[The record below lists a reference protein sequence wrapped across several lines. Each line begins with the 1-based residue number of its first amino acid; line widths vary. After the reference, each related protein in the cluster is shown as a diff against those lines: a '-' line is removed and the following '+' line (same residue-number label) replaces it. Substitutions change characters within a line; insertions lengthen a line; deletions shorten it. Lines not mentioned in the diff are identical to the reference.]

1 MRFRYIVLI
10 MIAGILILTGC
21 KTKAPTT
28 VLTNRTDS
36 IYIDKLLPYPLPAD
50 SAFIRA
56 LMECDENGKVVLR
69 WLDMANSKNVQ
80 LIFTL
85 DSLGEVIADMKV
97 QRDTVYL
104 PSKEV
109 IVTKEVEVPVPVE
122 KELSRWEKAKIEIGG
137 WAIGLLSGGLVVG
150 VGYVIKWLRRRSI
163 K

>member
-1 MRFRYIVLI
+1 MR
-10 MIAGILILTGC
+10 AILFICLALWLVGC

-28 VLTNRTDS
+28 ILANRTDS

-50 SAFIRA
+50 SASIRA

-104 PSKEV
+104 PSRET

-122 KELSRWEKAKIEIGG
+122 KELSRWEKVKIEVGG
-137 WAIGLLSGGLVVG
+137 WAIGLLSGCLVVG
-150 VGYVIKWLRRRSI
+150 VGYVIKWLI
-163 K
+163 KKKR